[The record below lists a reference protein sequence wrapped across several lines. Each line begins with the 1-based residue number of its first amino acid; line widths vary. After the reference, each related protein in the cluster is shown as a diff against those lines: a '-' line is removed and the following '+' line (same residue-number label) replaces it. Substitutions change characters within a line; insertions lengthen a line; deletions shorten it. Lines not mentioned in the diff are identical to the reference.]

1 MKGRWGFIKLVLVIV
16 LAGVLFGFARQRNMA
31 RTISPHI
38 DIKFTDENN
47 PFITFTAVNKLLIQ
61 NSDSVTSIPKETLVL
76 KEMEDR
82 LLKNP
87 MVRDAQVFI
96 TIDGSLGAKIEQRNP
111 IARVVGLTHF
121 YIDEDGKKMPLS
133 SVYSARVPLITGSS
147 KTDFTELTPL
157 LLKLKNDAF
166 MKQIVSGLHKNRNGT
181 VELILRKEGFKIQF
195 GELKHIDKKIQNFK
209 AFYQKAKKDKRL
221 SAYHLVDLQFGSQV
235 VATKK

>member
-1 MKGRWGFIKLVLVIV
+1 MKSTWGFIKLFFVMV
-16 LAGVLFGFARQRNMA
+16 LAGLLFGFARQRNNL
-31 RTISPHI
+31 RTISDI
-38 DIKFTDENN
+38 DVTFTDENN
-47 PFITFTAVNKLLIQ
+47 PFITLTAVNKLLIQ
-61 NSDSVTSIPKETLVL
+61 NNDSVTSIPKETLVL

-111 IARVVGLTHF
+111 IARVMGTSHY

-133 SVYSARVPLITGSS
+133 TVYSARVPLVTGSS

-157 LLKLKNDAF
+157 LLKLKNDVF

-195 GELKHIDKKIQNFK
+195 GDLKHIDKKIQNFK

-221 SAYHLVDLQFGSQV
+221 SAYNLVDLQFGSQV